1 MKLVTFIYKNKQ
13 RIGHLCGDI
22 DECAYIDKG
31 YVVDISTSFDYMDM
45 LDFIK
50 KDGINNS
57 EVKEYIYSD
66 KAKKYPLSEVALTT
80 PINARSLRD
89 AYAFRQHVETSRKNR
104 GLEMIKEFD
113 DFLCITIVA

>member
-13 RIGHLCGDI
+13 KIGHLCGDV
-22 DECAYIDKG
+22 DKCDYNDKG
-31 YVVDISTSFDYMDM
+31 YVIDISTSFDYINM

-66 KAKKYPLSEVALTT
+66 KVKKLYNNSDKFNKQVNFISNP
-80 PINARSLRD
+80 
-89 AYAFRQHVETSRKNR
+89 VEIASICHPYSSFGPYT
-104 GLEMIKEFD
+104 L
-113 DFLCITIVA
+113 